1 MRVHRVTNTGLPMPA
16 PIKPDQGRK
25 LPGGLPPIAYRNAWT
40 RAGET
45 GRYARVHGERR
56 TMPDKGW

>member
-1 MRVHRVTNTGLPMPA
+1 MRVHRVKSTGIPLPPLR
-16 PIKPDQGRK
+16 QGELGARK
-25 LPGGLPPIAYRNAWT
+25 PGGLPPVAWRNAWT

-56 TMPDKGW
+56 TMPDQGW